1 MQGQATQGQGTQG
14 QTIQNETPTLAE
26 VIREAIKS
34 HILDLHTAMPARV
47 ERYDHAR
54 QKADVKPLLRKK
66 YKASEAATEFPVI
79 PSVPVQWPSA
89 GGGEA
94 YIHLPLKQGDLGIVL
109 MCERSI
115 DSWLSGDGQITSPQD
130 PRHHDLSDAVFIPG
144 VRPFKRALGNICGD
158 NLVIQNG
165 SLRIELDPGGKISIE
180 GASNELIT
188 VLIGV
193 LDHLISAKILTLW
206 GASPFTADTIANF
219 TADKAKLN
227 TFKR

>member
-1 MQGQATQGQGTQG
+1 MQGQTIQG

-66 YKASEAATEFPVI
+66 YKVSDTATEFPVI
-79 PSVPVQWPSA
+79 PAVPVQWPSA

-94 YIHLPLKQGDLGIVL
+94 YIHLPLKLGDLGLVL
-109 MCERSI
+109 ICERSI
-115 DSWLSGDGQITSPQD
+115 DTWLSGDGQITSPQD

-144 VRPFKRALGNICGD
+144 VRPFKKALASTSAD

-165 SLRIELDPGGKISIE
+165 RLRIELDSGGRISIA

-193 LDHLISAKILTLW
+193 LDHLISAKVLTLW
-206 GASPFTADTIANF
+206 GPAPFTADTIANF
-219 TADKAKLN
+219 TADKASLN
-227 TFKR
+227 TLKR